1 MMNLNRRLEKLE
13 ATRARAK
20 GPLSFNDLF
29 AAIERFMLPRLS
41 AADRGVWRKETAP
54 DRQDPVWDR
63 LSEAFSRS
71 AIEARVPFV
80 MCLED
85 RWGQW

>member
-1 MMNLNRRLEKLE
+1 MIPSSTHSQASDNSDPS
-13 ATRARAK
+13 A
-20 GPLSFNDLF
+20 GPDLSTVVDDQ
-29 AAIERFMLPRLS
+29 RP
-41 AADRGVWRKETAP
+41 VPAP

-63 LSEAFSRS
+63 LSEAFSRA